1 MKVPDAKA
9 WVRIALVLLAIAFV
23 TYMVFIPT
31 VDAILSSFREKP
43 KKIMQLQND
52 MTLAEQVRL
61 RTIEGVTAFWFFAY
75 GAAIGSFLNVVVYR
89 MPRGE
94 SLVLKRSRCPM
105 CGTQIAGRDNIPI
118 LGWLMLGGRCR
129 ACGVA
134 ISLRY
139 PTIELIVGLLFLL
152 LYFVELISGGVNL
165 PIRRPNDY
173 AGVVWIIFYTKWDL
187 VTIYLFHCAML
198 SMLLALALIDLD
210 GKRLP
215 MKSLILFAL
224 LLAVPAGLFPHL
236 LLVKIPVSSFG
247 VALPTWAQAPATI
260 VVGAIAG
267 LFGAIAIAFAF
278 LRDFRRV
285 EIHFVLGLMLVGVS
299 LGWQA
304 VLETLVITL
313 ILKLGW
319 SLVSRWSPRKE
330 LPDAV
335 NSEVSD
341 LEETKSAL
349 ELDLE
354 GVNLRR
360 DMGLDP
366 TRVCGRNLQL
376 SMFLFNAAVIH
387 QVIWR
392 WWFDFLKW

>member
-9 WVRIALVLLAIAFV
+9 WVRIALVLLAVAFV
-23 TYMVFIPT
+23 TYMIFIPT
-31 VDAILSSFREKP
+31 VDAILSAFREKP
-43 KKIMQLQND
+43 KKIIQLQSD
-52 MTLAEQVRL
+52 LTFSEQIRF
-61 RTIEGVTAFWFFAY
+61 RTIEGMTAFWFFAY

-89 MPRGE
+89 MPLGE
-94 SLVLKRSRCPM
+94 SLAFKRSRCPM

-173 AGVVWIIFYTKWDL
+173 AGVVWIIFYTKWDM

-210 GKRLP
+210 EKRLP
-215 MKSLILFAL
+215 KKSLILFAL
-224 LLAVPAGLFPHL
+224 LLAVPACLFPHL
-236 LLVKIPVSSFG
+236 LLVKIPVSGFG
-247 VALPTWAQAPATI
+247 VAMPTWAQAPATI
-260 VVGAIAG
+260 VGGVVAG
-267 LFGAIAIAFAF
+267 LFGAIVIAFAF
-278 LRDFRRV
+278 LRGARRV
-285 EIHFVLGLMLVGVS
+285 EIHFVLGLMLVGIS

-304 VLETLVITL
+304 VLETLVITV

-319 SLVSRWSPRKE
+319 SLASRWSPRTV
-330 LPDAV
+330 LPDTL
-335 NSEVSD
+335 NSDVSD
-341 LEETKSAL
+341 IEKAKSAMQPELEE
-349 ELDLE
+349 
-354 GVNLRR
+354 VNLRS
-360 DMGLDP
+360 DVGLAP
-366 TRVCGRNLQL
+366 TRLRGRSLQL

-387 QVIWR
+387 QVVWR
-392 WWFDFLKW
+392 WLFDFLKW

>member
-9 WVRIALVLLAIAFV
+9 WVRIALVLLAVTFV

-31 VDAILSSFREKP
+31 VDAILSSFREKT
-43 KKIMQLQND
+43 KKIMQVQND
-52 MTLAEQVRL
+52 MTFSEQIRF
-61 RTIEGVTAFWFFAY
+61 RTIEGMTAFWFFAY

-89 MPRGE
+89 MPLGE
-94 SLVLKRSRCPM
+94 SLAFKRSRCPM
-105 CGTQIAGRDNIPI
+105 CGTQISGRDNIPI

-173 AGVVWIIFYTKWDL
+173 AGVVWIIFYTKWDM

-215 MKSLILFAL
+215 LKSLILFAL
-224 LLAVPAGLFPHL
+224 LLAVPACLFPHL

-247 VALPTWAQAPATI
+247 VAMPTWAQAPATI
-260 VVGAIAG
+260 LGGAIAG
-267 LFGAIAIAFAF
+267 LFGAIAIAFAVW
-278 LRDFRRV
+278 RGASRV
-285 EIHFVLGLMLVGVS
+285 EIHFVLGLMLVGIS

-304 VLETLVITL
+304 VLETLVITV

-319 SLVSRWSPRKE
+319 SIVSRWSPRKE
-330 LPDAV
+330 LPDSV

-341 LEETKSAL
+341 IEDTKSAL
-349 ELDLE
+349 EPELE
-354 GVNLRR
+354 GVNLRS
-360 DMGLDP
+360 DMGSDP
-366 TRVCGRNLQL
+366 TRVRGRSLQL

-387 QVIWR
+387 QVAWR
-392 WWFDFLKW
+392 WVFDCLKW